1 MIYVYVV
8 IRKCCKEA
16 NVFEM
21 KSFLLAKMTLY
32 LDFIFQV
39 CRFEY

>member
-1 MIYVYVV
+1 MINVYVV

-16 NVFEM
+16 NVFEII
-21 KSFLLAKMTLY
+21 SVLPAKMTLY
-32 LDFIFQV
+32 LDFTFQV